1 MYYFITNQAGMTVFD
16 LAGHSEKVY
25 EMHIGTWS
33 PEDNWEVFI
42 H

>member
-25 EMHIGTWS
+25 EMHIGT
-33 PEDNWEVFI
+33 
-42 H
+42 